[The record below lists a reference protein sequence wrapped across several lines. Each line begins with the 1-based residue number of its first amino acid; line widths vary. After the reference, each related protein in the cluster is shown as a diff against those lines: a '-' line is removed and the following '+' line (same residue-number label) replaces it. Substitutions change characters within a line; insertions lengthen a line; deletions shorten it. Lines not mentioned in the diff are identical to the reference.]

1 MSDFPRL
8 RFSSPTLNDDR
19 NNRVLF
25 LLGNNSIEDLI
36 SFREGGKQKGRF
48 IPTNPVGFTPAWAF
62 YTNPSRTYQ
71 PYSNGEEVPVEY
83 GIALDIKSSD
93 KRSALETED
102 KVNEK
107 KKVLKEFDDYSKEF
121 IHNLDDSRNG
131 HRKIPSS
138 GVNTT
143 DIYLGSFVQT
153 IGDNEDPTMLGF
165 DIIIDTTTSPL
176 FNGAVL
182 DFINSTTYSSVTE
195 IKSRE
200 LVYRD
205 FIRQFSKY
213 FKYSSES
220 LLNNDLKND
229 NKKPYYLK
237 SISGLERLMEQ
248 NTSSE
253 FNKSFVKY
261 GEDKITLKLNEDVS
275 QNMGLLSSLYKTLS
289 WSRINGKQVIPH
301 NLLRFNVNI
310 VLTEVRNFNRI
321 IKNNNNNSFSLDVYT
336 DLISKYE
343 YTLYECQFY
352 FPNMPHGS
360 VVDMTSIK
368 IIDDF
373 DIQFNYKF
381 SSMRFTKF
389 TFRNDGSV
397 STDFVDNKLSDVRKI
412 TPFDTNRFTSNGFS
426 LSLLDKNIK
435 LKSYKEVRKTER
447 NTIVESN
454 TGFDGFNNDPI
465 DALKR
470 RSKTLESQR
479 PLVRLR
485 NDLIRAGAEAINRKI
500 VTQARL
506 LNKTLDNIRN
516 AVPYGGRMSEPT
528 NIYESNQLSL
538 RTDVINAARNFV
550 GRSIRSFF
558 TPPEN

>member
-8 RFSSPTLNDDR
+8 RFSSPTFTGDR
-19 NNRVLF
+19 NNVLF
-25 LLGNNSIEDLI
+25 RFGENSIENLI
-36 SFREGGKQKGRF
+36 SFREAGKQKGKF
-48 IPTNPVGFTPAWAF
+48 TPQYPIGFTPKTEF
-62 YTNPSRTYQ
+62 YTNSSRTYQ
-71 PYSNGEEVPVEY
+71 PYSNGLELPIEY
-83 GIALDIKSSD
+83 GVALDVLPID
-93 KRSALETED
+93 KRTALDSED
-102 KVNEK
+102 RVEERK
-107 KKVLKEFDDYSKEF
+107 KTLKEFNDYSKEF
-121 IHNLDDSRNG
+121 LHNLDDSKNG
-131 HRKIPSS
+131 YRKIPSS
-138 GVNTT
+138 DINTSN
-143 DIYLGSFVQT
+143 IYLGSFVQT

-182 DFINSTTYSSVTE
+182 DFINSAPYRSVTE

-200 LVYRD
+200 SIYID

-213 FKYSSES
+213 FKYSSDN
-220 LLNNDLKND
+220 LLNNDLRNE

-237 SISGLERLMEQ
+237 SISGLDRLMEQ

-261 GEDKITLKLNEDVS
+261 GDDKITLKLNEDVS
-275 QNMGLLSSLYKTLS
+275 QNMGLLSSLYKSLS
-289 WSRINGKQVIPH
+289 WSRINGKQAIPH

-310 VLTEVRNFNRI
+310 VLSEVRNFNRI
-321 IKNNNNNSFSLDVYT
+321 IKNNNKNSFSLDVYT

-360 VVDMTSIK
+360 VVDISSIRT
-368 IIDDF
+368 IDDF

-389 TFRNDGSV
+389 AFNNDGSV
-397 STDFVDNKLSDVRKI
+397 VSEFIDNKLSDVKRI

-435 LKSYKEVRKTER
+435 LKSYKEIKKTER
-447 NTIVESN
+447 NTIIDSN
-454 TGFDGFNNDPI
+454 TGFDGFSNDPI

-470 RSKTLESQR
+470 RSKNIESQR
-479 PLVRLR
+479 PLIRLR
-485 NDLIRAGAEAINRKI
+485 NDLIRAGTEAINRKI
-500 VTQARL
+500 ITQARL
-506 LNKTLDNIRN
+506 LNKTIENIRN

-558 TPPEN
+558 NPPEN